1 MNKKQQ
7 LFKKFLIKNKKI
19 KPSKKITS
27 ETLDNIF
34 NKLSEKEIYELNKYI
49 LKETEEKKYNYLF
62 CNEVGRLDEKK
73 ETIFDYKNLYEWDKK
88 WWEFQKA
95 SLIDVKN
102 ETKYKKWYEVNYKE
116 YNTLYMQGEWFRWIE
131 EEICCSETNETMYYG
146 ILEGLKS
153 YIVTEIT
160 ERIDKWINK
169 KIPNQSYKP
178 YQEDLFKETDDGM
191 YEMAKM
197 EIRAGGKEKQ
207 LELLKEIYRENFPE
221 IEEEIIIKIKP
232 YENYTFSI
240 IKYDE
245 FKKEETIENAL
256 KYIIIGG
263 LEAAKNI
270 SFKSLLKDTYKLE
283 QPYGIV
289 ENLIERIWKEVKKKY
304 LKKWLKESAQ
314 KAKSFNS
321 IEE

>member
-7 LFKKFLIKNKKI
+7 LLKNFLIKNKKI
-19 KPSKKITS
+19 KPSKKITL
-27 ETLDNIF
+27 ETLNNIF

-49 LKETEEKKYNYLF
+49 LKETENKEYNYLF
-62 CNEVGRLDEKK
+62 CNEIGRLDKK
-73 ETIFDYKNLYEWDKK
+73 SIFDYKNLYEWDKE
-88 WWEFQKA
+88 WWKFQKA
-95 SLIDVKN
+95 SLIEVKN
-102 ETKYKKWYEVNYKE
+102 NEKYKKWYEVNYKN
-116 YNTLYMQGEWFRWIE
+116 YNTLYMQSEWFRWIE
-131 EEICCSETNETMYYG
+131 EEKCCNKTNEIMYYG

-153 YIVTEIT
+153 YITTEIT

-178 YQEDLFKETDDGM
+178 YQEDLFKEREDGM
-191 YEMAKM
+191 YEMIGM
-197 EIRAGGKEKQ
+197 ETRAARKEKQ
-207 LELLKEIYRENFPE
+207 LEILKEIYREKFPK
-221 IEEEIIIKIKP
+221 IEKKIIKKIKQ
-232 YENYTFSI
+232 YENYTFST

-270 SFKSLLKDTYKLE
+270 SFKSLLKDSYKLE

-289 ENLIERIWKEVKKKY
+289 ENLIENIWKEVKKKY
-304 LKKWLKESAQ
+304 LKKWLKESVQ